1 MSEQEDKPL
10 FYERVEYLG
19 PNSKNDSRSS
29 DKFYEITI
37 TQDEPGGK
45 ATFFYETRR
54 WGKYG
59 SKGQTKKITHWYE
72 YAALRSAKQQI
83 RKKRDKGYGDPI
95 GGLTRLAQA
104 AE

>member
-1 MSEQEDKPL
+1 MSDQEDNPI
-10 FYERVEYLG
+10 YYDRVEYLG

-29 DKFYEITI
+29 DKFYEVTVVSQH
-37 TQDEPGGK
+37 TGQLWK
-45 ATFFYETRR
+45 ETRC

-59 SKGQTKKITHWYE
+59 AKGQTKVITHHWE
-72 YAALRSAKQQI
+72 YNALWSAKEQI
-83 RKKRDKGYGDPI
+83 RKKRSKGYTDPI